1 MTEINLPTFQTQRLI
16 LRGVTK
22 LDIPS
27 YEKYFVDYE
36 IIQHLAVHV
45 PWPYPK
51 NGVEWFLENSI
62 FPTQGKT
69 TWMWGIF
76 EKENPKELIGA
87 VHFWR
92 DGKPEHR
99 GFWLGKKFWGRGYM
113 TEAVAPIMDYAFDHL
128 GFEKLVFANA
138 VGNSRSGRV
147 KEKTI
152 AKLIDIQPAKFVNPK
167 YSEHEIWELKK
178 EDWDFDKNYYLIS
191 SDKKLLNIGQVHEQ
205 LFEAY
210 WSKGIP
216 QSVLVRAIEN
226 SLCFGVYK
234 NNIQVGFAR
243 VVTDSATFA
252 WLCDVIIDEKH
263 RGHGLS
269 KELMHNILNHPQ
281 LIGLRRICLATKD
294 AHELYKQ
301 FSFKVTEIPQNW
313 MEIKDNDIYLKAK
326 NV

>member
-1 MTEINLPTFQTQRLI
+1 
-16 LRGVTK
+16 
-22 LDIPS
+22 
-27 YEKYFVDYE
+27 
-36 IIQHLAVHV
+36 
-45 PWPYPK
+45 
-51 NGVEWFLENSI
+51 
-62 FPTQGKT
+62 
-69 TWMWGIF
+69 
-76 EKENPKELIGA
+76 
-87 VHFWR
+87 
-92 DGKPEHR
+92 
-99 GFWLGKKFWGRGYM
+99 
-113 TEAVAPIMDYAFDHL
+113 MDYAFDHL

-147 KEKTI
+147 KEKTM

-167 YSEHEIWELKK
+167 YTEHEIWELKK

-191 SDKKLLNIGQVHEQ
+191 SDKKLINIDQVHEQ

-210 WSKGIP
+210 WSKG
-216 QSVLVRAIEN
+216 IEN

-281 LIGLRRICLATKD
+281 LIGLRRICLATTD

-301 FSFKVTEIPQNW
+301 FSFKVTEAPQNW
-313 MEIKDNDIYLKAK
+313 MEIKNNDIYLKAK
-326 NV
+326 NVDCF